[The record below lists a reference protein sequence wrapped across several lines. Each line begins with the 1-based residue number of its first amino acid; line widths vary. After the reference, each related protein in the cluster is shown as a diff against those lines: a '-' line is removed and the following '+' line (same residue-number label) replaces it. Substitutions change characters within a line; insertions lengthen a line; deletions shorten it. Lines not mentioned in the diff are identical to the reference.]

1 MKKTIAFLLALLMLL
16 TLAGAALAS
25 SVPMDKEDQMVGLVK
40 SFLEENEFP
49 YEYDDY
55 TFTVPFAVENSMEYV
70 YMTVYIYDD
79 MLAVSADAPV
89 QGTGDIFEKMA
100 VFTTLANN
108 EIYYAQ
114 FRVELD
120 EDNVYVSCRSCNLW
134 RTLFPGRTSCFT
146 CSPCRKAIWRTTAT
160 ASWRCSTAA
169 IPTRRL
175 KPVRRRWMRNDEQH
189 ESISDCKGLRQKK
202 NGSPRCAGL
211 RHLRGSDRI
220 LDGQDVFAGENAGRR
235 DGYSHIRRA
244 RDAGLSHP
252 SPRIPQSLRAPHRG
266 RAAPADGGEPDL

>member
-1 MKKTIAFLLALLMLL
+1 MKKTIAFLLAALL
-16 TLAGAALAS
+16 TLSFSAALAD
-25 SVPMDKEDQMVGLVK
+25 SVPMSKEDQMVGLVK

-89 QGTGDIFEKMA
+89 QGTGDVFEKMA

-120 EDNVYVSCRSCNLW
+120 ADKVYVSCRSCNLVEDVIPGENE
-134 RTLFPGRTSCFT
+134 LFYLFAMPQSYMKDYGDGIL
-146 CSPCRKAIWRTTAT
+146 A
-160 ASWRCSTAA
+160 
-169 IPTRRL
+169 
-175 KPVRRRWMRNDEQH
+175 V
-189 ESISDCKGLRQKK
+189 
-202 NGSPRCAGL
+202 
-211 RHLRGSDRI
+211 
-220 LDGQDVFAGENAGRR
+220 LDGGDPYKAFEVCQTAV
-235 DGYSHIRRA
+235 
-244 RDAGLSHP
+244 DA
-252 SPRIPQSLRAPHRG
+252 Q
-266 RAAPADGGEPDL
+266 

>member
-89 QGTGDIFEKMA
+89 QGTGDVFEKMA
-100 VFTTLANN
+100 VFTTLVNN

-120 EDNVYVSCRSCNLW
+120 ADKVYVSCRSCNLVEDVI
-134 RTLFPGRTSCFT
+134 PG
-146 CSPCRKAIWRTTAT
+146 
-160 ASWRCSTAA
+160 
-169 IPTRRL
+169 
-175 KPVRRRWMRNDEQH
+175 
-189 ESISDCKGLRQKK
+189 
-202 NGSPRCAGL
+202 
-211 RHLRGSDRI
+211 
-220 LDGQDVFAGENAGRR
+220 
-235 DGYSHIRRA
+235 
-244 RDAGLSHP
+244 
-252 SPRIPQSLRAPHRG
+252 
-266 RAAPADGGEPDL
+266 

>member
-89 QGTGDIFEKMA
+89 QGTGDVFEKMA
-100 VFTTLANN
+100 VFAALANN

-120 EDNVYVSCRSCNLW
+120 ADKVYVSCRSCNLVEDV
-134 RTLFPGRTSCFT
+134 
-146 CSPCRKAIWRTTAT
+146 
-160 ASWRCSTAA
+160 
-169 IPTRRL
+169 IP
-175 KPVRRRWMRNDEQH
+175 
-189 ESISDCKGLRQKK
+189 
-202 NGSPRCAGL
+202 
-211 RHLRGSDRI
+211 
-220 LDGQDVFAGENAGRR
+220 GENELFYLFAM
-235 DGYSHIRRA
+235 
-244 RDAGLSHP
+244 
-252 SPRIPQSLRAPHRG
+252 PHRYMEEYG
-266 RAAPADGGEPDL
+266 DGILAVLNGGDPYEAFEACQAAVNAQ

>member
-1 MKKTIAFLLALLMLL
+1 MKRLLSVILVLALLMLL

-120 EDNVYVSCRSCNLW
+120 ADKVYVSCRSCNLVEDVIPGENELFYLFAMPQSW
-134 RTLFPGRTSCFT
+134 RIYPT
-146 CSPCRKAIWRTTAT
+146 CS
-160 ASWRCSTAA
+160 
-169 IPTRRL
+169 
-175 KPVRRRWMRNDEQH
+175 
-189 ESISDCKGLRQKK
+189 SDSR
-202 NGSPRCAGL
+202 
-211 RHLRGSDRI
+211 
-220 LDGQDVFAGENAGRR
+220 
-235 DGYSHIRRA
+235 
-244 RDAGLSHP
+244 
-252 SPRIPQSLRAPHRG
+252 SLT
-266 RAAPADGGEPDL
+266 

>member
-40 SFLEENEFP
+40 GFLEENEFP

-120 EDNVYVSCRSCNLW
+120 ADKVYVSCRSCNLVEDVIPGENE
-134 RTLFPGRTSCFT
+134 LFYLFAMPQSYMKDYG
-146 CSPCRKAIWRTTAT
+146 
-160 ASWRCSTAA
+160 
-169 IPTRRL
+169 
-175 KPVRRRWMRNDEQH
+175 
-189 ESISDCKGLRQKK
+189 DCILTV
-202 NGSPRCAGL
+202 
-211 RHLRGSDRI
+211 
-220 LDGQDVFAGENAGRR
+220 LDGGDPYEAFEACQAAV
-235 DGYSHIRRA
+235 
-244 RDAGLSHP
+244 DA
-252 SPRIPQSLRAPHRG
+252 Q
-266 RAAPADGGEPDL
+266 

>member
-25 SVPMDKEDQMVGLVK
+25 SVPMDKKDQMVGLVK

-120 EDNVYVSCRSCNLW
+120 ADKVYVSCRSCNLVEDV
-134 RTLFPGRTSCFT
+134 
-146 CSPCRKAIWRTTAT
+146 
-160 ASWRCSTAA
+160 
-169 IPTRRL
+169 IP
-175 KPVRRRWMRNDEQH
+175 
-189 ESISDCKGLRQKK
+189 
-202 NGSPRCAGL
+202 
-211 RHLRGSDRI
+211 
-220 LDGQDVFAGENAGRR
+220 GENELFFLFAM
-235 DGYSHIRRA
+235 
-244 RDAGLSHP
+244 
-252 SPRIPQSLRAPHRG
+252 PQS
-266 RAAPADGGEPDL
+266 

>member
-89 QGTGDIFEKMA
+89 QGTGEVFEKMA
-100 VFTTLANN
+100 VFAALANN
-108 EIYYAQ
+108 EIFYAQ

-120 EDNVYVSCRSCNLW
+120 ADKVYVSCRSCNLVEDVIPGENE
-134 RTLFPGRTSCFT
+134 LFYLFAMPQSYMKDYGDGIL
-146 CSPCRKAIWRTTAT
+146 A
-160 ASWRCSTAA
+160 
-169 IPTRRL
+169 
-175 KPVRRRWMRNDEQH
+175 V
-189 ESISDCKGLRQKK
+189 
-202 NGSPRCAGL
+202 
-211 RHLRGSDRI
+211 
-220 LDGQDVFAGENAGRR
+220 LDGGDPYEAFEACQAAVNA
-235 DGYSHIRRA
+235 
-244 RDAGLSHP
+244 
-252 SPRIPQSLRAPHRG
+252 Q
-266 RAAPADGGEPDL
+266 

>member
-1 MKKTIAFLLALLMLL
+1 MKKTVAFLLALLMLL

-25 SVPMDKEDQMVGLVK
+25 SVPMDKKDQMVGLVK

-70 YMTVYIYDD
+70 YMTVYIYED

-120 EDNVYVSCRSCNLW
+120 ADKVYVSCRSCNLVEDVIPGENELFYLFAMPQSYMEDYGDG
-134 RTLFPGRTSCFT
+134 TLAVLDGGDPYEAFEACQ
-146 CSPCRKAIWRTTAT
+146 
-160 ASWRCSTAA
+160 AA
-169 IPTRRL
+169 
-175 KPVRRRWMRNDEQH
+175 VDEQ
-189 ESISDCKGLRQKK
+189 
-202 NGSPRCAGL
+202 
-211 RHLRGSDRI
+211 
-220 LDGQDVFAGENAGRR
+220 
-235 DGYSHIRRA
+235 
-244 RDAGLSHP
+244 
-252 SPRIPQSLRAPHRG
+252 
-266 RAAPADGGEPDL
+266 